1 MYCLMHGFGIY
12 CSLPKKLFTG
22 PVEKIHVCSSVPSIC
37 SIVQQNSFNPVSVN
51 LALDESSPMIRS
63 SAFYQKRSSV
73 KQADLKDVIRKASR
87 SVRTSVVI
95 STEPLAHTP

>member
-1 MYCLMHGFGIY
+1 MHGFGIY
-12 CSLPKKLFTG
+12 CSLPKKLFSG
-22 PVEKIHVCSSVPSIC
+22 AVEKIHVCSSVPSIC
-37 SIVQQNSFNPVSVN
+37 FVVQQNFFNPVSVN

-63 SAFYQKRSSV
+63 YAFYQKRSSLV

-95 STEPLAHTP
+95 SPEPLDLTP